1 MGYEPFVLE
10 LKLDTNTVFEWQK
23 HSQDSVDV
31 PHYSTQSRTPKVYLR
46 AQASESSVSDT
57 FKKQSKHE
65 QLPIRRLDK
74 QITSTVANMADSH
87 SNYCILCKHP
97 LYTCSRFKSMNHN
110 QRVLIMKSLC

>member
-31 PHYSTQSRTPKVYLR
+31 PHNQELLKFINLR
-46 AQASESSVSDT
+46 AQASESSVYDT
-57 FKKQSKHE
+57 FKKQSKDE